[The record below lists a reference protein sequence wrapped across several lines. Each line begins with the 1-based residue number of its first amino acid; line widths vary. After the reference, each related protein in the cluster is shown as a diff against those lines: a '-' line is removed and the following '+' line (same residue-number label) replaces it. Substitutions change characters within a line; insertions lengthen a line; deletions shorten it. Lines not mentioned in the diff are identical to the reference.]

1 MRLEEAK
8 EIIKAESLE
17 DYNINLDHEIEA
29 GEIVIVGKDGKW
41 KVGIANDRWKVGI
54 ANDRAEI
61 VTTSIREFDSEDEA
75 VDDFLFRLRRLNE
88 IKAIRLKLF
97 GTNDAMV

>member
-8 EIIKAESLE
+8 EIIKSESP
-17 DYNINLDHEIEA
+17 

-41 KVGIANDRWKVGI
+41 KVGIANDR
-54 ANDRAEI
+54 AEI
-61 VTTSIREFDSEDEA
+61 VTTSIREFNVEDEA

>member
-1 MRLEEAK
+1 MRLEEVK
-8 EIIKAESLE
+8 EIIKSEGLE

-41 KVGIANDRWKVGI
+41 KVGIANDR
-54 ANDRAEI
+54 AEI
-61 VTTSIREFDSEDEA
+61 VTTSIREFNAEDEA

-88 IKAIRLKLF
+88 IKAIRLKQF

>member
-1 MRLEEAK
+1 MRLEEVK
-8 EIIKAESLE
+8 EIIRSEGLK

-41 KVGIANDRWKVGI
+41 KVGIANDR
-54 ANDRAEI
+54 AEI
-61 VTTSIREFDSEDEA
+61 VTTSIREFNAEDEA

>member
-8 EIIKAESLE
+8 EIIKSESLE

-29 GEIVIVGKDGKW
+29 GEIVIVGKDG
-41 KVGIANDRWKVGI
+41 RWKVGI

-75 VDDFLFRLRRLNE
+75 VDDFLFRLGRLNE

>member
-1 MRLEEAK
+1 MRLEEVK
-8 EIIKAESLE
+8 EIIRSEGLE

-41 KVGIANDRWKVGI
+41 KVGIANDR
-54 ANDRAEI
+54 AEI
-61 VTTSIREFDSEDEA
+61 VTTSIREFNAEDEA

>member
-1 MRLEEAK
+1 MRLHEVN
-8 EIIKAESLE
+8 EIIRSEGLE

-41 KVGIANDRWKVGI
+41 KVGIANDR
-54 ANDRAEI
+54 AEI
-61 VTTSIREFDSEDEA
+61 VTTSIREFNAEDEA

>member
-1 MRLEEAK
+1 MRLEEVK
-8 EIIKAESLE
+8 EIIRSEGLK

-29 GEIVIVGKDGKW
+29 GEIVIVGKDGK
-41 KVGIANDRWKVGI
+41 WKVGI

>member
-1 MRLEEAK
+1 MRLEEAR
-8 EIIKAESLE
+8 EIIKSESLE

-41 KVGIANDRWKVGI
+41 KVGIANDR
-54 ANDRAEI
+54 AEI
-61 VTTSIREFDSEDEA
+61 VTTSIREFNAEDEA

>member
-1 MRLEEAK
+1 MRLHEVN
-8 EIIKAESLE
+8 EIIRSEGLE

-41 KVGIANDRWKVGI
+41 KIGI

-75 VDDFLFRLRRLNE
+75 VYDFFFRLRRLNE

>member
-1 MRLEEAK
+1 MRLEEVK
-8 EIIKAESLE
+8 EIIKSEGLE

-41 KVGIANDRWKVGI
+41 KVGIANDR
-54 ANDRAEI
+54 AEI
-61 VTTSIREFDSEDEA
+61 
-75 VDDFLFRLRRLNE
+75 RRLNE

>member
-8 EIIKAESLE
+8 KIIKSESLE

-29 GEIVIVGKDGKW
+29 GEIVIVGKDG
-41 KVGIANDRWKVGI
+41 RWKVGI
-54 ANDRAEI
+54 PNDRAEI
-61 VTTSIREFDSEDEA
+61 VTTSIREL
-75 VDDFLFRLRRLNE
+75 DDFLFRLRRLNE

>member
-8 EIIKAESLE
+8 EIIKSESLE

-29 GEIVIVGKDGKW
+29 GEIVIVGKVGK
-41 KVGIANDRWKVGI
+41 WKVGI

>member
-1 MRLEEAK
+1 MRLEEVK
-8 EIIKAESLE
+8 KIIRSEGLE

-41 KVGIANDRWKVGI
+41 KVGIANDR
-54 ANDRAEI
+54 AEI
-61 VTTSIREFDSEDEA
+61 VTTSIREFNAEDEA

>member
-1 MRLEEAK
+1 MRLEEVK
-8 EIIKAESLE
+8 EIIRAEGLE
-17 DYNINLDHEIEA
+17 GYNINLDHEIEA

-41 KVGIANDRWKVGI
+41 KVGIANDR
-54 ANDRAEI
+54 AEI
-61 VTTSIREFDSEDEA
+61 VTTSIREFNAEDEA

>member
-1 MRLEEAK
+1 MRLEEVK
-8 EIIKAESLE
+8 EIIRAEGLE
-17 DYNINLDHEIEA
+17 GYNINLDHEIEA

-41 KVGIANDRWKVGI
+41 KVGIANDR
-54 ANDRAEI
+54 AEI
-61 VTTSIREFDSEDEA
+61 VTTSIREFNAEDEA

-88 IKAIRLKLF
+88 IKAIRLKQF

>member
-8 EIIKAESLE
+8 KIIKSESLE

-29 GEIVIVGKDGKW
+29 GEIVIVGKDG
-41 KVGIANDRWKVGI
+41 RWKVGI
-54 ANDRAEI
+54 ANERAEI

>member
-1 MRLEEAK
+1 MRLEEVK
-8 EIIKAESLE
+8 EIIRAEGLE
-17 DYNINLDHEIEA
+17 GYNINLDHEIEA

-41 KVGIANDRWKVGI
+41 KVGIANDR
-54 ANDRAEI
+54 AEI
-61 VTTSIREFDSEDEA
+61 VTTSIREFNVEDEA

>member
-1 MRLEEAK
+1 MRLEEVN
-8 EIIKAESLE
+8 EIIRSEGLE

-29 GEIVIVGKDGKW
+29 GEIVIVGKDGK
-41 KVGIANDRWKVGI
+41 WKVGI

>member
-1 MRLEEAK
+1 MRLEEVK
-8 EIIKAESLE
+8 EIIRAEGLE
-17 DYNINLDHEIEA
+17 GYNINLDHEIEA
-29 GEIVIVGKDGKW
+29 GEIVIVGKDEK
-41 KVGIANDRWKVGI
+41 WKVGI

-61 VTTSIREFDSEDEA
+61 VTTSIREFNAEDEA

>member
-17 DYNINLDHEIEA
+17 DYNINLDHEIAA
-29 GEIVIVGKDGKW
+29 GEIVIVGKDGK
-41 KVGIANDRWKVGI
+41 WKVGI

-75 VDDFLFRLRRLNE
+75 VDDFLFRLRRLND

>member
-1 MRLEEAK
+1 MRLEEVK
-8 EIIKAESLE
+8 EIIRAEGLE
-17 DYNINLDHEIEA
+17 GYNINLDHEIEA

-41 KVGIANDRWKVGI
+41 KVGIAD
-54 ANDRAEI
+54 DRAEI
-61 VTTSIREFDSEDEA
+61 VTTSIREFNAEDEA

-88 IKAIRLKLF
+88 IKAIRLKQF

>member
-1 MRLEEAK
+1 MRLEEVK
-8 EIIKAESLE
+8 EIIRLEGLE

-41 KVGIANDRWKVGI
+41 KVGIANDR
-54 ANDRAEI
+54 AEI
-61 VTTSIREFDSEDEA
+61 VTTSIREFNAEDEA

-88 IKAIRLKLF
+88 IKAIRLKQF

>member
-1 MRLEEAK
+1 MRLEEVK
-8 EIIKAESLE
+8 EIIKSEGLE

-41 KVGIANDRWKVGI
+41 KVGIANDR
-54 ANDRAEI
+54 AEI
-61 VTTSIREFDSEDEA
+61 VTTSIREFNAEDEA

>member
-1 MRLEEAK
+1 MRLDEVN
-8 EIIKAESLE
+8 EIIRSEGLE

-41 KVGIANDRWKVGI
+41 KVGIANDR
-54 ANDRAEI
+54 AEI
-61 VTTSIREFDSEDEA
+61 VTTSIREFNAEDEA
-75 VDDFLFRLRRLNE
+75 VNDFLFRLRRLNE

>member
-8 EIIKAESLE
+8 EIIKSESLE

-41 KVGIANDRWKVGI
+41 KVGIANDR
-54 ANDRAEI
+54 AEI
-61 VTTSIREFDSEDEA
+61 VTTSIREFNVEDEA

>member
-1 MRLEEAK
+1 MRLEEVK
-8 EIIKAESLE
+8 EIIRSEGLE

-29 GEIVIVGKDGKW
+29 GEIVIVGKDGK
-41 KVGIANDRWKVGI
+41 WKVGI

>member
-8 EIIKAESLE
+8 EIIKSESLE

-29 GEIVIVGKDGKW
+29 GEIVMVGKDGK
-41 KVGIANDRWKVGI
+41 WKVGI

-61 VTTSIREFDSEDEA
+61 VTTSIREFNAEDEA

>member
-8 EIIKAESLE
+8 EIIKSESLE

-29 GEIVIVGKDGKW
+29 GEIVIVSKDGK
-41 KVGIANDRWKVGI
+41 WKVGI

-61 VTTSIREFDSEDEA
+61 VTTSIREFNAEDEA
-75 VDDFLFRLRRLNE
+75 VHDFLFRLRRLNE

>member
-1 MRLEEAK
+1 MRLEEVN
-8 EIIKAESLE
+8 EIIRSEGLE

-29 GEIVIVGKDGKW
+29 GEIVIVGKVGKW
-41 KVGIANDRWKVGI
+41 KVGIP
-54 ANDRAEI
+54 NDRAEI

>member
-8 EIIKAESLE
+8 EIIISESLE

-41 KVGIANDRWKVGI
+41 KVGIANDR
-54 ANDRAEI
+54 AEI
-61 VTTSIREFDSEDEA
+61 VTTSIREFNVEDEA

>member
-1 MRLEEAK
+1 MRLEEVK
-8 EIIKAESLE
+8 EIIKSEGLV

-41 KVGIANDRWKVGI
+41 KVGIANDR
-54 ANDRAEI
+54 AEI
-61 VTTSIREFDSEDEA
+61 VTTSIREFNAEDEA

>member
-1 MRLEEAK
+1 MRLEEVK
-8 EIIKAESLE
+8 EIIRSEGLE

-29 GEIVIVGKDGKW
+29 GEIVIVGKDGK
-41 KVGIANDRWKVGI
+41 WKVGI

-75 VDDFLFRLRRLNE
+75 VDDFLFRLRRLND

>member
-8 EIIKAESLE
+8 EIIKSESLE

-41 KVGIANDRWKVGI
+41 KVGIANDR
-54 ANDRAEI
+54 AEI
-61 VTTSIREFDSEDEA
+61 VTTSIREFNAEDEA
-75 VDDFLFRLRRLNE
+75 VNDFLFRLRRLNE

>member
-1 MRLEEAK
+1 MRLEEVK
-8 EIIKAESLE
+8 EIIRLEGLE

-29 GEIVIVGKDGKW
+29 GEIVIVGKDEK
-41 KVGIANDRWKVGI
+41 WKVGI

-61 VTTSIREFDSEDEA
+61 VTTSIREFNAEDEA